1 MGVSK
6 MKYIHQFLIIMTIS
20 FIGELLGLLLPLPI
34 PASVYGLAIM
44 LICLFTRVIKLNQ
57 IEEVADWLILI
68 MPVLFVPSAVS
79 LINVG
84 NAIIK
89 DLLVIGIVTLISTIV
104 VMIVTG
110 KVAQVIIERKEDNDN
125 G

>member
-1 MGVSK
+1 
-6 MKYIHQFLIIMTIS
+6 MKYVHQFLIIMTIS

-34 PASVYGLAIM
+34 PASVYGL
-44 LICLFTRVIKLNQ
+44 FTRVITLNQ
-57 IEEVADWLILI
+57 IEEGADWVILI

>member
-1 MGVSK
+1 
-6 MKYIHQFLIIMTIS
+6 MKYVHQFLIIMTIS
-20 FIGELLGLLLPLPI
+20 FIGELVGLLLPLPI
-34 PASVYGLAIM
+34 PASVYGLALM
-44 LICLFTRVIKLNQ
+44 
-57 IEEVADWLILI
+57 
-68 MPVLFVPSAVS
+68 
-79 LINVG
+79 NVG

>member
-1 MGVSK
+1 
-6 MKYIHQFLIIMTIS
+6 MKYVHQFLIIMTIS

-57 IEEVADWLILI
+57 IEVADWLILI

>member
-1 MGVSK
+1 
-6 MKYIHQFLIIMTIS
+6 MKYVHQFLIIMTIS
-20 FIGELLGLLLPLPI
+20 FIGELLGLLLPL

-89 DLLVIGIVTLISTIV
+89 DLPATRTAPSI
-104 VMIVTG
+104 
-110 KVAQVIIERKEDNDN
+110 RKINHQN
-125 G
+125 TTRM

>member
-1 MGVSK
+1 

-34 PASVYGLAIM
+34 PASVYGLVIM
-44 LICLFTRVIKLNQ
+44 LICLFTRVIKLSQ
-57 IEEVADWLILI
+57 IEDVADWLILI

-79 LINVG
+79 LINVSE
-84 NAIIK
+84 AIMKEI
-89 DLLVIGIVTLISTIV
+89 LVIAVVTLISTIV
-104 VMIVTG
+104 VMVVTG
-110 KVAQVIIERKEDNDN
+110 KVAQVIIERKEQKN

>member
-1 MGVSK
+1 
-6 MKYIHQFLIIMTIS
+6 MKYVHQFLIIMTIS

-84 NAIIK
+84 TAIMK

>member
-1 MGVSK
+1 MIV
-6 MKYIHQFLIIMTIS
+6 IAIANT
-20 FIGELLGLLLPLPI
+20 
-34 PASVYGLAIM
+34 ASVYGLAIM

-89 DLLVIGIVTLISTIV
+89 ILVIGIVTLISTIV